1 MPMQNLN
8 FAPRPGS
15 KPCSAILDHWQVLRG
30 DRLRP
35 RRSEID
41 PAALVP
47 FLPNI
52 GIFEV
57 VAPDVTICRLA
68 GTAFRR
74 TLGFELAGRNVAE
87 LYGPTLCRAAG
98 YRFHMMATQP
108 CGAMFDLVLRFASGA
123 ENPHEIM
130 LLPLEPDS
138 PTALPSLLVGVAPIN
153 AVEWEN
159 TAVLPQL
166 DPSPNFRFIDIGVG
180 IPPSWPPDDSGKA
193 KADG

>member
-1 MPMQNLN
+1 MPNLN

-15 KPCSAILDHWQVLRG
+15 KPCGAILDHWQGLRG
-30 DRLRP
+30 NRLRP

-41 PAALVP
+41 PAALAP

-68 GTAFRR
+68 GTAFHR
-74 TLGFELAGRNVAE
+74 TLGFELTGRNVAE
-87 LYGPTLCRAAG
+87 LYGPSLYRAAG
-98 YRFHMMATQP
+98 YRFQMMATQP

-130 LLPLEPDS
+130 LLPLEPES
-138 PTALPSLLVGVAPIN
+138 PAALPTLLVGVAPIR

-180 IPPSWPPDDSGKA
+180 TPALRPPDDYGRSP
-193 KADG
+193 

>member
-1 MPMQNLN
+1 MPNLN
-8 FAPRPGS
+8 FEPRPNS
-15 KPCSAILDHWQVLRG
+15 KPCGAILDHWHALRG

-41 PAALVP
+41 PAVLTS
-47 FLPNI
+47 FLPNV

-57 VAPDVTICRLA
+57 VAPDVTLCRLA
-68 GTAFRR
+68 GTAFHR
-74 TLGFELAGRNVAE
+74 TLGYELTGRNVVE
-87 LYGPTLCRAAG
+87 LYGPPLYRAAG
-98 YRFHMMATQP
+98 YRFQMMATQP

-130 LLPLEPDS
+130 LLPLEPEEMGA
-138 PTALPSLLVGVAPIN
+138 PATLLVGIAPIK

-166 DPSPNFRFIDIGVG
+166 DPSPNFRFIDIGAG
-180 IPPSWPPDDSGKA
+180 IPASWPPDDFGRVA
-193 KADG
+193 

>member
-1 MPMQNLN
+1 MQNVN
-8 FAPRPGS
+8 FAPRPAS
-15 KPCSAILDHWQVLRG
+15 KPCAAILDHWQALRG

-41 PAALVP
+41 PAALVH

-57 VAPDVTICRLA
+57 MSPDVTLCRLA
-68 GTAFRR
+68 GTAFQRS
-74 TLGFELAGRNVAE
+74 LGFELTGRNVAE
-87 LYGPTLCRAAG
+87 LYGPTLFRTAG
-98 YRFHMMATQP
+98 YRFHMMAMQP
-108 CGAMFDLVLRFASGA
+108 CAVMFDLVLRFASGA

-130 LLPLEPDS
+130 LLPLEPEQPEGS
-138 PTALPSLLVGVAPIN
+138 TPLLIGAAPIR

-166 DPSPNFRFIDIGVG
+166 DPSPNFRFIDIGAG
-180 IPPSWPPDDSGKA
+180 IPASLFPPDDFGKP